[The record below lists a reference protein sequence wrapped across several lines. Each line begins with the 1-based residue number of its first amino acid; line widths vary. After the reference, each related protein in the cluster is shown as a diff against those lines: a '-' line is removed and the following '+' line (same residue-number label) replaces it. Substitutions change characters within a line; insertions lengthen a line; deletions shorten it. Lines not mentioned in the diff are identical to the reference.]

1 MRSETLLL
9 LTAVL
14 ALSACAQKKQ
24 LPEPCYEKPASGQ
37 CKASHKRF
45 YYDERAR
52 ACKPFIWGGCDGKVP
67 FESLDACKDT
77 CNAPGPEE
85 APTFKQPAPSRET
98 EEQ

>member
-1 MRSETLLL
+1 MRSKTLLF
-9 LTAVL
+9 LTATL
-14 ALSACAQKKQ
+14 ALSACAQKE

-37 CKASHKRF
+37 CKAAHKRF